1 MAADNER
8 ILNGE
13 PVREES
19 KNEVK
24 DVPDNFK
31 EWVRENEDRIERAKV
46 LPMFLRDNKEYSS
59 QRKVNWA
66 CVGGGNEPDVLGVL
80 DGLDYVYGLGTN
92 QERGCFR
99 RRIHPLLLGR
109 FSDGLYRNQGS
120 RTAYTKYKRTT
131 ELKRLELQNGILCY

>member
-59 QRKVNWA
+59 QRKVDWA
-66 CVGGGNEPDVLGVL
+66 CVGGEKWARCSRRSRWARLCIWARYESEAWVLQKT
-80 DGLDYVYGLGTN
+80 D
-92 QERGCFR
+92 
-99 RRIHPLLLGR
+99 
-109 FSDGLYRNQGS
+109 SS
-120 RTAYTKYKRTT
+120 ATT
-131 ELKRLELQNGILCY
+131 REVR